1 MKQKLLKR
9 LANKLAE
16 RMTME
21 KNYDEWS
28 NYLKSWMNF
37 LDNVSVNV
45 SRWYIDEKT
54 GRYHVL
60 LDDLLTN
67 DSAWSD

>member
-1 MKQKLLKR
+1 MKR
-9 LANKLAE
+9 LANELAE

-21 KNYDEWS
+21 KNYDKWS
-28 NYLKSWMNF
+28 DYLKSWMNL

-54 GRYHVL
+54 GRYRVL
-60 LDDLLTN
+60 LDDLLTG